1 MSQSV
6 GAPLI
11 PGVDTSINPCHDF
24 YGYVNNSW
32 QKHIHLPP
40 YQGSLGVSEEIESE
54 VQNLLLKTIKRQINT
69 NPGDA
74 ISKLATSFLNTA
86 SQKNSVVD
94 LQRILNTFDCMG
106 GPEDIAKSIGALN
119 RIQAHAPLSLVIAN
133 DSYKNSECC
142 IYLYEPT
149 IGLPE
154 KHYYMPGS
162 RNHIILKYSKLLKTV
177 GKLMNIEAL
186 ESAISIESAIIP
198 YLSEG
203 DSLANLEYS
212 YNSYSYTK
220 LVKDFDKIPWSHMFE
235 SWGAEPKVYTKATF
249 ILTNL
254 KYMAALNTMFKKT
267 GLETWK
273 IWMRAMTILSFIE
286 YLPPPYDDL
295 HFELYGKSLRGNSE
309 KIPQK
314 YLMLRA
320 LQTFTPQDLGRIFVK
335 MGVENGTKARATRM
349 VKQLKAATIERL
361 RALEWMDKSTKS
373 RAIHKVE
380 SMLFQVAFPDDWSSE
395 TETVDILQ
403 DRALLN
409 ILTLST
415 KDTDNMIA
423 DLHANNCKKSEETW
437 SDGAFEVNAYYYPE
451 GNMMVVPAGILRPPF
466 FDLSRSNAWNLGGI
480 GAAIGHEITHGFDED
495 GRFYDATG
503 NYKNW
508 WTDNDSRT
516 FTKLTRALIDLF
528 DGQDYMGGKVNGKLT
543 LSENLADLGGIAI
556 ALQAL
561 SESLPKDNAGRKKA
575 YKEFFTSYAVSWR
588 NKDRAK
594 KAKQSLLLDRH
605 APAPLRVNLIVKQFE
620 EFYIAFDIKPEDS
633 GYIPPELRIKLW

>member
-54 VQNLLLKTIKRQINT
+54 VQNLLLKTIKRQIDA

-106 GPEDIAKSIGALN
+106 GPEDVAKSIGALN

-235 SWGAEPKVYTKATF
+235 SW
-249 ILTNL
+249 
-254 KYMAALNTMFKKT
+254 
-267 GLETWK
+267 
-273 IWMRAMTILSFIE
+273 
-286 YLPPPYDDL
+286 
-295 HFELYGKSLRGNSE
+295 
-309 KIPQK
+309 
-314 YLMLRA
+314 
-320 LQTFTPQDLGRIFVK
+320 
-335 MGVENGTKARATRM
+335 
-349 VKQLKAATIERL
+349 
-361 RALEWMDKSTKS
+361 
-373 RAIHKVE
+373 
-380 SMLFQVAFPDDWSSE
+380 
-395 TETVDILQ
+395 
-403 DRALLN
+403 
-409 ILTLST
+409 
-415 KDTDNMIA
+415 
-423 DLHANNCKKSEETW
+423 
-437 SDGAFEVNAYYYPE
+437 
-451 GNMMVVPAGILRPPF
+451 
-466 FDLSRSNAWNLGGI
+466 
-480 GAAIGHEITHGFDED
+480 
-495 GRFYDATG
+495 
-503 NYKNW
+503 
-508 WTDNDSRT
+508 
-516 FTKLTRALIDLF
+516 
-528 DGQDYMGGKVNGKLT
+528 
-543 LSENLADLGGIAI
+543 
-556 ALQAL
+556 
-561 SESLPKDNAGRKKA
+561 
-575 YKEFFTSYAVSWR
+575 
-588 NKDRAK
+588 
-594 KAKQSLLLDRH
+594 
-605 APAPLRVNLIVKQFE
+605 
-620 EFYIAFDIKPEDS
+620 
-633 GYIPPELRIKLW
+633 